1 MVTASSSS
9 TSPPSVVPTSSLTCT
24 YCTKPGHDY
33 ERCYQQI
40 GYPTRGRGRGRSGR
54 GRGSFSSGRGQQ
66 QQHAQPATQPATAN
80 TVHATR
86 PEAPI
91 VAASSASSSDV
102 PALSSDQVQQ
112 LLTLLDNNFP
122 SSKLSGKQLFLTS
135 SWLLDSRASHHL
147 TGILD
152 ELTECVSFSPCPVSL
167 PDDVL
172 TVATMRGMTTLGSLV
187 LRDVLY
193 VPKLKCNLISIGQL
207 ISALDCLVTF
217 TDRLCIIQDRN
228 SRMQIGLGE
237 FLNGMYYYRPMTQ

>member
-1 MVTASSSS
+1 MDPFPSINKAFSLATQEECHKTIVRDRDDKTEAMSFSVQASSSS

-122 SSKLSGKQLFLTS
+122 SSKLSGPQFEDAD
-135 SWLLDSRASHHL
+135 W
-147 TGILD
+147 TG
-152 ELTECVSFSPCPVSL
+152 
-167 PDDVL
+167 
-172 TVATMRGMTTLGSLV
+172 
-187 LRDVLY
+187 
-193 VPKLKCNLISIGQL
+193 
-207 ISALDCLVTF
+207 
-217 TDRLCIIQDRN
+217 
-228 SRMQIGLGE
+228 
-237 FLNGMYYYRPMTQ
+237 